1 MNMPQNGSIVL
12 GVTDGDGYEGALQFA
27 VDEALRRHC
36 GITVVHALPESLA
49 PPPDALMAFGN
60 QSQRNHHFV
69 DRSSAPEGYEL
80 VTAVARRAR
89 EMGRERIDV
98 DTSTPPGPPVH
109 VVIEAAV
116 EAQLI
121 VLQHRNLPALENIFR
136 PSTSVRVASRSLCP
150 VVIVTSPWDPKVRY
164 NRVTVGLEDIA
175 DSTDVLGV
183 AFETARSRG
192 ARIEVLHAGG
202 YLAGKQEPLD
212 QTFGPWRQNYPDVTV
227 ELNSVDAGL
236 AEALLERSRTSDLLL
251 VGRYQ
256 AALPLPLPLGS
267 LPRALVN
274 GSSCPVLIVPR
285 GAVTTAGRPT
295 EEPLPKERTSHHV

>member
-1 MNMPQNGSIVL
+1 MNMPKTGSIVL
-12 GVTDGDGYEGALQFA
+12 GVTGGDGFESALQFA

-49 PPPDALMAFGN
+49 PPPDSAIAFGG
-60 QSQRNHHFV
+60 QSAQSHHFV
-69 DRSSAPEGYEL
+69 DRSFAADAYEL

-89 EMGRERIDV
+89 AMGKPMVAV
-98 DTSTPPGPPVH
+98 DTYIPSGRPVH
-109 VVIEAAV
+109 VVVEAAA

-121 VLQHRNLPALENIFR
+121 VLQHHNLSALESIFR

-150 VVIVTSPWDPKVRY
+150 VVIVTSPWNPRIRY
-164 NRVTVGLEDIA
+164 NRVTVGIEDIA
-175 DSTDVLGV
+175 DSATLLGV

-192 ARIEVLHAGG
+192 ARIDVLRAGG
-202 YLAGKQEPLD
+202 YLAGKQGLLD
-212 QTFGPWRQNYPDVTV
+212 QTLAPWRQKYPDVTV
-227 ELNSVDAGL
+227 ELHLMDAGL
-236 AEALLERSRTSDLLL
+236 AEALLEHSRTSDLLL

-274 GSSCPVLIVPR
+274 GSSCPVLIVPH
-285 GAVTTAGRPT
+285 GAITSMRSPDAAAS
-295 EEPLPKERTSHHV
+295 KKRTSHHV